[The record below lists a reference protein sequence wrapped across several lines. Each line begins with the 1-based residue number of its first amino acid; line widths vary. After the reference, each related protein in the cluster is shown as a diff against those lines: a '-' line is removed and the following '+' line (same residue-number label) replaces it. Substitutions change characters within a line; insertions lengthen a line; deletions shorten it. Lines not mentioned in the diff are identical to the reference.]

1 MSAGPESQFIA
12 RFVNSVIKLTPFA
25 GSGWV
30 MVHFLLNEDWLKAV
44 LMFPVMLI
52 TGAWAA
58 YTGSFITASNE
69 RAGALGSQHG
79 NSLWDGF
86 GQLNRKVQ
94 WFFAKADNKFAR
106 AQANACQDYKAEG
119 IAEMKWQT
127 VPLLNEVYVPLGLR
141 GGFGRGDF
149 SGLGAELGARLPAED
164 AGELALCLPK
174 KVTAFQKLT
183 QLPVVRPA
191 WQGMTDKFG
200 WAKALDEKLSNTGD
214 DALYIWDLLRE
225 SECIPNYRR
234 LAIIARG
241 GYGKTTLLRNIA
253 YCYGTRPGQLSR
265 DKRVPRLIPILL
277 YLRDW
282 RGIMAQTDAPNLP
295 TLIAD
300 HYLPKVRGGQRLN
313 LDAAWADKLLR
324 QGNALVMIDGFD
336 EVATDD
342 CKAVGAWIDQAVST
356 YGTTARF
363 VLTSR
368 PVGYDRYNSDHGW
381 TPIEVQP
388 FTDDQRDDFLR
399 RWYRCQVKNL
409 RPGRAQEYLRTKA
422 DEQAAGLI
430 EQIDR
435 RPALAKM
442 ADNPLLLVMIATVH
456 QFRPSKEL
464 PRQRTRLY
472 QRFCQMLLEDRP
484 EYKGLE
490 MALPAEEAQAV
501 LQGIAWEM
509 VQRDNTALTEAEL
522 ASLTEQF
529 LKRET
534 DITVVP
540 KTFIQQVEDISEL
553 FVKRE
558 SAKKYEFAHRSFQEY
573 LAAMEVKKQGCEGAL
588 LGLEEE
594 WRGATLL
601 YAALVNPTTLIRALI
616 EQGGQTALDL
626 AYDCWLE
633 NPVRAEAVFG
643 ELQAACYT
651 QLEQYMVEGEWKA
664 ADQYTYGMLYQVLK
678 KPHQSGLSPREL
690 LNFPCEDLLRID
702 RLWVRHSHG
711 KFGFSVQKD
720 LWVECGGKLDGKWD
734 VETYKKLSDR
744 TGWRI
749 DGKFLNYDKRSFEVT
764 DSSIPGHLPGRS
776 GWGFRSWGV
785 LWGLLSHPGLQTVS
799 DKGFRKFPK

>member
-119 IAEMKWQT
+119 IAEMKWRS

-149 SGLGAELGARLPAED
+149 AGVGAELGARLPGGD
-164 AGELALCLPK
+164 ADELALCLPK

-183 QLPVVRPA
+183 QLPGVRPA

-200 WAKALDEKLSNTGD
+200 WAEALNEKLSNTDD

-225 SECIPNYRR
+225 SQRTLNYHR

-265 DKRVPRLIPILL
+265 AKRVPRLIPILL

-282 RGIMAQTDAPNLP
+282 RGVMAQADAPDLP

-313 LDAAWADKLLR
+313 LDATWADKLLR

-342 CKAVGAWIDQAVST
+342 CKAVGVWIDRAVST

-388 FTDDQRDDFLR
+388 FTEDQRDDFLR

-409 RPGRAQEYLRTKA
+409 YPGRTPEHIEANANELA
-422 DEQAAGLI
+422 DDLI
-430 EQIDR
+430 AQIDQR
-435 RPALAKM
+435 SALAKM

-456 QFRPSKEL
+456 KFHPTQKL
-464 PRQRTRLY
+464 PVERTKLY
-472 QRFCQMLLEDRP
+472 QRFLKMLLEDRP
-484 EYKGLE
+484 EYKGID
-490 MALPAEEAQAV
+490 MALSAEQAQLV
-501 LQGIAWEM
+501 LQGVAWAMVRQDKIA
-509 VQRDNTALTEAEL
+509 LPKAEL
-522 ASLTEQF
+522 ADLVQALLPCDTDTGVAVKPKQF
-529 LKRET
+529 IR
-534 DITVVP
+534 
-540 KTFIQQVEDISEL
+540 QVEEVSEL
-553 FVKRE
+553 FVRRE
-558 SAKKYEFAHRSFQEY
+558 SAEEYEFAHRSFQEY
-573 LAAMEVKKQGCEGAL
+573 LAAMEVRKQGCEGAL

-601 YAALVNPTTLIRALI
+601 YAALVNPTTLIHSLI

-633 NPVRAEAVFG
+633 NPTRVPDATFTA
-643 ELQAACYT
+643 LQEACYT
-651 QLEQYMVEGEWKA
+651 QLEQYMVDGDWKA
-664 ADQYTYGMLYQVLK
+664 ADQYTYRMLYQVLK
-678 KPHQSGLSPREL
+678 KPHKSGFNPREL
-690 LNFPCEDLLRID
+690 LNFPCEDLVRID
-702 RLWVRHSHG
+702 GLWVQHSQG

-734 VETYKKLSDR
+734 FETYKKLSDR
-744 TGWRI
+744 MGWRI
-749 DGKFLNYDKRSFEVT
+749 DGKFRFDQISYELK
-764 DSSIPGHLPGRS
+764 DSSIPGHLPAGTRC
-776 GWGFRSWGV
+776 GV
-785 LWGLLSHPGLQTVS
+785 
-799 DKGFRKFPK
+799 